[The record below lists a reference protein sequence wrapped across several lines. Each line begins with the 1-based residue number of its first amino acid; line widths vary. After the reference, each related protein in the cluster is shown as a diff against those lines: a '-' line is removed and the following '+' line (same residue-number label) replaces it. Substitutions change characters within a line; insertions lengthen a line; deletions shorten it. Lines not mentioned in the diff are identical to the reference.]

1 MSSEYK
7 RYSGY
12 QGYSNKVRKNN
23 LQNSQKVFS
32 SEVVAEEMSN
42 TLPEPVMNVDSLF
55 KLADFLNASKAD
67 ISFPEVTVM
76 PDVLKSVGKF
86 VNERRKMKYAH
97 KEFEGKL
104 TLLADGLDKQY
115 HVEMQKIQNE
125 TEIQLAQING
135 DVQQGITDINRY
147 YDLEMQKIMVKY
159 NLKNGE
165 MKLHYQDLEKQR
177 RAQERIFNKMIE
189 ISKIER
195 KKANKALQE
204 AEQMCDFYS
213 KKMRNNT
220 ATDEER
226 KLYMELLKIRIGGV
240 DSIVDI
246 VPKLAAMIK

>member
-1 MSSEYK
+1 MSSENK

-12 QGYSNKVRKNN
+12 QGYSNKVHKNN

-32 SEVVAEEMSN
+32 SEIVTEEMSN

-104 TLLADGLDKQY
+104 NLLADGLDKQY
-115 HVEMQKIQNE
+115 QVAMQKIQNE
-125 TEIQLAQING
+125 MEIQLAQISG

-147 YDLEMQKIMVKY
+147 YDLEMQKILVKY
-159 NLKNGE
+159 NLKNEE

-177 RAQERIFNKMIE
+177 RTQERIFNKMIE

-213 KKMRNNT
+213 QKMRNNT
-220 ATDEER
+220 ATDEEK
-226 KLYMELLKIRIGGV
+226 KLYMELLKIRVGGV